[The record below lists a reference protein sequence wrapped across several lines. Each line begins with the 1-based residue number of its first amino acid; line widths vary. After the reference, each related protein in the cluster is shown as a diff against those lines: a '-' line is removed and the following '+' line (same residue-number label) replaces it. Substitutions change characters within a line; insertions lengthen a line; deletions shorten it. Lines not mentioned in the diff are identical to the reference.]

1 MTVKFPIEKPA
12 QRAVVGVGIAFG
24 SLAVIACV
32 LRALARRIAHRRLDS
47 SDWCIFAACLVTVTY
62 QAINVASVLLCGVGY
77 HFSEILQK
85 YGMEPI
91 TLFLKLL
98 LVIQILWALSLSL
111 SKISILILY
120 TKIFSVPAFIWAA
133 RITTVVIVM
142 WALTTSIMGLT
153 ICQPFAFNW
162 DPTIPGG
169 HCGNQVLSYKI
180 TGVLNLLTDLVVLLL
195 PMPYLYGLNLA
206 LYKKLVL
213 MVTFA
218 VGLFT
223 CIVSVVRIIALSS
236 IDYSDITFNVPESLI
251 FSALEPSLAVTLAC
265 VPLLRPLV
273 SSITGSVAGSSAP
286 RSGQVSSGA
295 FGSKNRQFEP
305 LHDDSSQYQL
315 RPAGPKHL
323 AEAKGKPPSSWSGDN
338 SSDQE
343 ARPADKTGNIVVQQE
358 WNVAEE
364 ER

>member
-1 MTVKFPIEKPA
+1 MTVTFPIERPA
-12 QRAVVGVGIAFG
+12 QRAVLGVGFTFT
-24 SLAVIACV
+24 SLAIIACV
-32 LRALARRIAHRRLDS
+32 LRALARRVAHRSLDS
-47 SDWCIFAACLVTVTY
+47 SDWCIFAACVVTTAY
-62 QAINVASVLLCGVGY
+62 QAINITSRVIRVVL
-77 HFSEILQK
+77 SQ
-85 YGMEPI
+85 
-91 TLFLKLL
+91 LL
-98 LVIQILWALSLSL
+98 LAVQILWAVSLSL

-120 TKIFSVPAFIWAA
+120 AKIFSVPAFIWAA
-133 RITTVVIVM
+133 RITTVFIIM

-180 TGVLNLLTDLVVLLL
+180 TGVLNLVTDIVVLLL

-223 CIVSVVRIIALSS
+223 CIVSVIRIKELSS
-236 IDYSDITFNVPESLI
+236 IDYSDITYNVPMSLI

-273 SSITGSVAGSSAP
+273 SRITGSGL
-286 RSGQVSSGA
+286 RSGQTNSAA

-315 RPAGPKHL
+315 RPVGAKHV
-323 AEAKGKPPSSWSGDN
+323 AEAKAKTPSTWSGGD

-343 ARPADKTGNIVVQQE
+343 SRAANKTGNIMVRQE

-364 ER
+364 GR